1 MTVGKRIK
9 ALRNER
15 GLTQLELASS
25 ANISRSYLAG
35 VETGKYNPSLKTL
48 ESIARALNVDVATL
62 LQEDENM
69 KKLERQ
75 LSFAKSFI
83 EFAHRSGVDTTEY
96 EKVVEEIESLMKRA
110 EELMDKLD
118 NMEIGK

>member
-1 MTVGKRIK
+1 
-9 ALRNER
+9 
-15 GLTQLELASS
+15 
-25 ANISRSYLAG
+25 
-35 VETGKYNPSLKTL
+35 
-48 ESIARALNVDVATL
+48 
-62 LQEDENM
+62 M

-96 EKVVEEIESLMKRA
+96 EKVVEEIESLTKRA